1 MSKGTRGRLGAATL
15 GLLMAGLVWSAP
27 QALKPEDP
35 AARVNGKAITAG
47 ELQAECTARFGAE
60 TLAQMVQYMVVNE
73 AAAKQKIEVTDQEIM
88 RKIKTLQMS
97 MDLQRPRTGTG
108 FREWM
113 QSRRISLRELASQ
126 ARMELQLEKMVASKV
141 TVTDEDLSRYY
152 QSNREKFRQP
162 ERMLISHIAV
172 ETKEEAERVRQEIV
186 TGKITFADAAR
197 KYSVD
202 PYGRENGGLFGWI
215 ARGEDPIQKAAY
227 ALAKDGDLSPPVQ
240 GKKGWEI
247 IRRDAYQSEN
257 IPTFEQAQE
266 TIREVLTAEK
276 TQRLAQQMMG
286 ELTRAANV
294 EQLVDFRA
302 LNDDMRALIE
312 AAQQLD
318 AEGGA
323 APQ

>member
-1 MSKGTRGRLGAATL
+1 VSNETQSRLGAAVL
-15 GLLMAGLVWSAP
+15 ALLMAGLVWSAP

-35 AARVNGKAITAG
+35 AARVNGKVITAG

-60 TLAQMVQYMVVNE
+60 TLGQMIQYRVVSE

-88 RKIKTLQMS
+88 KRIKGLQVN
-97 MDLQRPRTGTG
+97 MDLQKPRTGMG

-113 QSRRISLRELASQ
+113 QSRRMSLRELASQ
-126 ARMELQLEKMVASKV
+126 ARMELQLEKMVAPKV
-141 TVTDEDLSRYY
+141 TVDNEELSRYY
-152 QSNREKFRQP
+152 QTNREKFRQP
-162 ERMLISHIAV
+162 ERMMVSHIAV

-186 TGKITFADAAR
+186 TGKVTFADAAR

-215 ARGEDPIQKAAY
+215 ARGEDPIQQAAY
-227 ALAKDGDLSPPVQ
+227 ELKKDGDLSPPVQ

-257 IPTFEQAQE
+257 IPTFEQVEE
-266 TIREVLTAEK
+266 TIRELLTAEK
-276 TQRLAQQMMG
+276 TQRLAQQMMT

-312 AAQQLD
+312 TGQQLGT
-318 AEGGA
+318 GGEEV
-323 APQ
+323 PQ

>member
-1 MSKGTRGRLGAATL
+1 MSNETQSRLGAAVL
-15 GLLMAGLVWSAP
+15 ALLMAGLVWSAP

-35 AARVNGKAITAG
+35 AARVNGKVITAG

-60 TLAQMVQYMVVNE
+60 TLGQMIQYRVVSE

-88 RKIKTLQMS
+88 KRIKGLQVN
-97 MDLQRPRTGTG
+97 MDLQKPRTGMG

-113 QSRRISLRELASQ
+113 QSRRMSLRELASQ
-126 ARMELQLEKMVASKV
+126 ARMELQLEKMVAPKV
-141 TVTDEDLSRYY
+141 TVDNEELSRYY
-152 QSNREKFRQP
+152 QTNREKFRQP
-162 ERMLISHIAV
+162 ERMMVSHIAV

-186 TGKITFADAAR
+186 TGKVTFADAAR

-215 ARGEDPIQKAAY
+215 ARGEDPIQQAAY
-227 ALAKDGDLSPPVQ
+227 ELKKDGDLSPPVQ

-257 IPTFEQAQE
+257 IPTFEQVEE
-266 TIREVLTAEK
+266 TIRELLTAEK
-276 TQRLAQQMMG
+276 TQRLAQQMMT

-312 AAQQLD
+312 TGQQLGT
-318 AEGGA
+318 GGEEV
-323 APQ
+323 PQ